1 LTIFVK
7 VQYVKMNNFGEKIRK
22 LREEKH
28 LPLRVLSAYLDIDQA
43 ILSKIERGKR
53 RAARVMIVKL
63 AAYFDF
69 PEDDLTIAWLSD
81 KIGYEVAD
89 EELALQALQL
99 AEKEIRYL
107 AFMKISRKEIINRL
121 ASGIKNFEAIHSAWI
136 YGSFSRGD
144 DSPESDIDVAIKA
157 DEKFSYFDL
166 AEVKF
171 QLEKQVNRKIDI
183 GFFDTF
189 KPYILDYVKPDL
201 KLIYERQT
209 FR

>member
-1 LTIFVK
+1 
-7 VQYVKMNNFGEKIRK
+7 MNSFGEKIRK

>member
-1 LTIFVK
+1 
-7 VQYVKMNNFGEKIRK
+7 MNSFGEKIRK
-22 LREEKH
+22 LREEMH

-53 RAARVMIVKL
+53 RAARTIIVKL

-107 AFMKISRKEIINRL
+107 AFMKIGRKEIINRL
-121 ASGIKNFEAIHSAWI
+121 ATGIKNFEAIHSAWI

-144 DSPESDIDVAIKA
+144 DCPESDIDLAIKA

-189 KPYILDYVKPDL
+189 KPYILDNVKPDL
-201 KLIYERQT
+201 KLIYEKQT

>member
-1 LTIFVK
+1 
-7 VQYVKMNNFGEKIRK
+7 MNSFGEKIRK

-53 RAARVMIVKL
+53 RAARVMIAKL

-81 KIGYEVAD
+81 KIGYEVAH

-107 AFMKISRKEIINRL
+107 ALMKIGRKEIINRL

-209 FR
+209 FQMDV

>member
-1 LTIFVK
+1 
-7 VQYVKMNNFGEKIRK
+7 MNNFGEKIRK

>member
-1 LTIFVK
+1 MTIFVK

>member
-1 LTIFVK
+1 
-7 VQYVKMNNFGEKIRK
+7 MNSFGEKIRK

-144 DSPESDIDVAIKA
+144 DSPESDIDLAIIA

-171 QLEKQVNRKIDI
+171 QMEKQVNRKIDI

>member
-1 LTIFVK
+1 
-7 VQYVKMNNFGEKIRK
+7 MNSFGEKIRK
-22 LREEKH
+22 LRVEKH

-53 RAARVMIVKL
+53 RAARVMIVRL

-144 DSPESDIDVAIKA
+144 DSPESDIDLAIKA

-171 QLEKQVNRKIDI
+171 HLEKQVNRKIDI
-183 GFFDTF
+183 GFFDSF
-189 KPYILDYVKPDL
+189 KPYILDNVKPDL